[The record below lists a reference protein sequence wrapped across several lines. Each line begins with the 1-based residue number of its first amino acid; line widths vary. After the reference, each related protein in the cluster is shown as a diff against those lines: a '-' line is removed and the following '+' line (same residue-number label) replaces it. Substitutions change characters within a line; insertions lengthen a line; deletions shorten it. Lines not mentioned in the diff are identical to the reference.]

1 MSPFY
6 GIQNRPFL
14 SSFKPTFRS
23 KTEQSGATAMQ
34 HSLAVARIPPRNA
47 SHCRLSGAAACC
59 SLRANETQQ
68 ALSVNG
74 EIKQLQHP
82 LQSSKAVFA
91 FSAGVISR
99 LRCFPPLLI
108 SNAPAFARFVQK
120 LQMSA

>member
-1 MSPFY
+1 
-6 GIQNRPFL
+6 
-14 SSFKPTFRS
+14 
-23 KTEQSGATAMQ
+23 MQ

-47 SHCRLSGAAACC
+47 SHCRECRLSGAAACC